1 MRIAGGRLLVAER
14 DAEGL
19 AREHGTPLYVYDLQR
34 VAEVTRALQDALGR
48 AGLRHQV
55 RLALKVLRE
64 PALLRLLRRLGP
76 PGDPMAIGLDVCSPG
91 AAARGTPSGCASTRA
106 RE

>member
-34 VAEVTRALQDALGR
+34 VAEVTRCR
-48 AGLRHQV
+48 
-55 RLALKVLRE
+55 
-64 PALLRLLRRLGP
+64 
-76 PGDPMAIGLDVCSPG
+76 S
-91 AAARGTPSGCASTRA
+91 
-106 RE
+106 